1 MEPLWVIHLFGV
13 EVPDIVPISLG
24 LTLLIALLGY
34 LLSRRLRVEDPR
46 VWQVGLEL
54 LVTWLR
60 DTIAEIMG
68 EEPDPYVPL
77 IGSLLVW
84 IGICSLLAVIPWLR
98 PPTAELSTTV
108 ALALV
113 VLLAVPWFGIRRHG
127 LRGYLRGYV
136 RPHWILLPF
145 NLIGEATRTLALA
158 VRLFGNVMS
167 AQMIG
172 AILLLVAGLLI
183 PVPLMMLGLLTG
195 LIQAYIFAIL
205 AAVYIAAAVQIEQ
218 RHADERHDT
227 TQEQT

>member
-1 MEPLWVIHLFGV
+1 MEPRWVIHLFGI
-13 EVPDIVPISLG
+13 EIPDIVPISLA
-24 LTLLIALLGY
+24 LTLLIAALGY
-34 LLSRRLRVEDPR
+34 LISRRLRVEDPR
-46 VWQVGLEL
+46 AWQIGIEL

-60 DTIAEIMG
+60 DTITQIMG
-68 EEPDPYVPL
+68 EDPDPYVPL
-77 IGSLLVW
+77 IGSLVTW
-84 IGICSLLAVIPWLR
+84 IGICSLLSVIPYVR

-108 ALALV
+108 ALALI

-127 LRGYLRGYV
+127 WRGYLRGYV

-183 PVPLMMLGLLTG
+183 PVPLMMVGLLTG
-195 LIQAYIFAIL
+195 LVQAYIFAIL
-205 AAVYIAAAVQIEQ
+205 AAVYIAAAVQVQ
-218 RHADERHDT
+218 ERT
-227 TQEQT
+227 

>member
-1 MEPLWVIHLFGV
+1 MEPRWVIHLFGI
-13 EVPDIVPISLG
+13 EIPDIVPISLV
-24 LTLLIALLGY
+24 LTVLIAVFGY
-34 LLSRRLRVEDPR
+34 LISRRLRVEDPR
-46 VWQVGLEL
+46 AWQIGIEL

-60 DTIAEIMG
+60 DTITQIMG

-77 IGSLLVW
+77 IGSLVTW
-84 IGICSLLAVIPWLR
+84 IGICSLLAVIPYVR

-108 ALALV
+108 ALSLI

-127 LRGYLRGYV
+127 VRGYLRGYV

-183 PVPLMMLGLLTG
+183 PVPLMMVGLLTG
-195 LIQAYIFAIL
+195 LVQAYIFAIL
-205 AAVYIAAAVQIEQ
+205 AAVYIAAAVQVEQ
-218 RHADERHDT
+218 RQ
-227 TQEQT
+227 TQERT